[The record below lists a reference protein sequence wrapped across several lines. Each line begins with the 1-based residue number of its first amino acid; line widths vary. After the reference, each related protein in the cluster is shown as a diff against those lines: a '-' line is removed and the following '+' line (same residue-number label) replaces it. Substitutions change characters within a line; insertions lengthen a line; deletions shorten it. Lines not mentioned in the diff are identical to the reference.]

1 MCLLFLRLV
10 SLDLLLFTSEF
21 YGYLCPPNKGE
32 GGGGGGGGGGGE
44 HIGFSVDPV
53 SIGDGVTNSCT
64 HDIS

>member
-21 YGYLCPPNKGE
+21 YGYLCPPPPTKVRV
-32 GGGGGGGGGGGE
+32 GG

-53 SIGDGVTNSCT
+53 SIGIGVTNSCT